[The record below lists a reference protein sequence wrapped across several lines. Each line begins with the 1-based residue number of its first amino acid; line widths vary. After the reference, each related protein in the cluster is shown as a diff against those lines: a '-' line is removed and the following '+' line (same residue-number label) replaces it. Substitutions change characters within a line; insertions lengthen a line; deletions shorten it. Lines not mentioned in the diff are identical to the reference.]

1 MPYEDTYKFA
11 RAFDSLEHAT
21 HARAALLAASIAPDL
36 IEIVPLLD
44 EAGPT
49 SGNFAL
55 DSKDANVA
63 NDRSALDAIVG
74 TDDPNEGMAR
84 QPVKWSATALLV
96 VHSSSESERQAAESA
111 VCDMPGGQ
119 PA

>member
-1 MPYEDTYKFA
+1 MPYQDTYKFA
-11 RAFDSLEHAT
+11 RAFDTLEHAT
-21 HARAALLAASIAPDL
+21 RARAALLAASIAPDL

-55 DSKDANVA
+55 DTKDANVDD
-63 NDRSALDAIVG
+63 DRSALDAVIG
-74 TDDPNEGMAR
+74 DDDPNEGVGH

-96 VHSSSESERQAAESA
+96 VHSTSDSEQRAAEAA
-111 VCDMPGGQ
+111 VSSIPGGQ